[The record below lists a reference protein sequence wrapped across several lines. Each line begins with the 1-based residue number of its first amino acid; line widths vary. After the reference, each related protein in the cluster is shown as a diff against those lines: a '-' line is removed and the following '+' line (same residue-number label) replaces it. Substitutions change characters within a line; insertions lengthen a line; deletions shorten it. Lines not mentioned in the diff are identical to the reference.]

1 MEDRLAR
8 AGSFL
13 SEARGRLRFILALIL
28 ALAFTA
34 RAQLADIPCRNF
46 RTEAQCAADEKA
58 RQRERPKALAG
69 QAPEV
74 RAPLGAV
81 FVEKLTVE
89 ADPED
94 LAAPEKP
101 RWERFSDALK
111 GETVIE
117 FPGNDG
123 TRWMCLDPCKR
134 KFNCCVRSGDFNLS
148 GKPAGR

>member
-1 MEDRLAR
+1 
-8 AGSFL
+8 
-13 SEARGRLRFILALIL
+13 LRFVLVLWL
-28 ALAFTA
+28 ALAPGA
-34 RAQLADIPCRNF
+34 LAQLADPPCRNL
-46 RTEAQCAADEKA
+46 RTEAQCAAEEKA
-58 RQRERPKALAG
+58 RQRERSKSLAG
-69 QAPEV
+69 SATEL